1 MILKSRMSHAS
12 ILPIGKLLTT
22 FQLESV
28 RSKVYIGEFARDLP
42 PHWAWLG
49 SIPPWVTFLLELIAI
64 W

>member
-1 MILKSRMSHAS
+1 M
-12 ILPIGKLLTT
+12 PFGKLLTT

-28 RSKVYIGEFARDLP
+28 RSEVYIGEFARDLP